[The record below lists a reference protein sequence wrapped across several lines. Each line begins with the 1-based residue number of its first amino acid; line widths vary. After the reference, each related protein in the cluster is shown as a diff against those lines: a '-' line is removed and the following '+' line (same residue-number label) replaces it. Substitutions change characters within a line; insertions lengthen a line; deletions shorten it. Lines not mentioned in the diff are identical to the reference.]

1 MQAAAMPM
9 GKVVVRCD
17 HATCT
22 VHTPEV
28 LASFRP
34 GATSQDSLSRL
45 EFNHSRLKEPESKRP
60 LPDLEQI
67 HSTLYT
73 SNVLFVIVSDRS

>member
-22 VHTPEV
+22 VHTPEA
-28 LASFRP
+28 LASGSNITRLLVEA
-34 GATSQDSLSRL
+34 GALSFL
-45 EFNHSRLKEPESKRP
+45 TEGTGIEKTAS
-60 LPDLEQI
+60 
-67 HSTLYT
+67 
-73 SNVLFVIVSDRS
+73 